1 MQAPDWKKGK
11 EVLKRFQYAG
21 IVLLAGV
28 LLLAIPI
35 DWQTESDTEPADE
48 AETAAEEFDVT
59 ALEERLAAVIGQ
71 IEDVGEV
78 EVLVTLSASS
88 RQVLATDETVG
99 ESSTKTETVLTKDGS
114 TQQSTVTVQTIY
126 PTFQG
131 VLVVCDGGNDAAVKL
146 QVLSAVKALTGLSAE
161 QISIC
166 ARAGGS

>member
-35 DWQTESDTEPADE
+35 DWQTESDAEQADE
-48 AETAAEEFDVT
+48 AENAAEEFDVT

-88 RQVLATDETVG
+88 RQVLATDETVR

>member
-11 EVLKRFQYAG
+11 EFLKRFQYVG
-21 IVLLAGV
+21 IALLAGV
-28 LLLAIPI
+28 LLLVIPI
-35 DWQTESDTEPADE
+35 SGQTEQDAEQEDE
-48 AETAAEEFDVT
+48 AETAVETFDVA
-59 ALEERLAAVIGQ
+59 ALEERLATVIGQ
-71 IEDVGEV
+71 IENVGEV

-126 PTFQG
+126 PTYQG
-131 VLVVCDGGNDAAVKL
+131 VLVVCDGGNDATVKL
-146 QVLSAVKALTGLSAE
+146 QVLSAVKALTGLSSE

>member
-21 IVLLAGV
+21 VVLLAGI
-28 LLLAIPI
+28 LLLAIPLPG
-35 DWQTESDTEPADE
+35 QTGSDAGQEDD

-59 ALEERLAAVIGQ
+59 ALEARLADIIGQ

-114 TQQSTVTVQTIY
+114 TQQSAVTVLTIF
-126 PTFQG
+126 PTYLG
-131 VLVVCDGGNDAAVKL
+131 LLVVCVGGSNATVKL
-146 QVLSAVKALTGLSAE
+146 LVLSAVKALTGLSSE